1 MSYLNEIQI
10 FVAIVER
17 GSFIAASS
25 HLKIPKTTVSRKIEE
40 LEARLGVRLLQRTT
54 RKMSLT
60 EAGQAYYEHCERILA
75 EIDEAERAVGQLA
88 EAPRGNL
95 RVSASFSIGSR
106 FLGRLLPE
114 FLKRYPDVRVNLL
127 LSNITEDL
135 VEGNFD
141 LAIRAGR
148 LADSSHASRSLGHF
162 RSRLVASQAYIEEKG
177 MPMRPED
184 LAGHRALAL
193 IPRDERTGRFAWT
206 LEEVCVGRKKPQGF
220 EAVINPVMVCNDPD
234 PILQATLG
242 GEGIAFVPD
251 LFIAEPLRAGQ
262 LVRVLPEWQSAAAP
276 VSAVYPSRRG
286 LSPKVRV
293 FVDFLTEHLGENGSP
308 DTRLEGVD
316 DDAGCADTGA
326 EGELLE
332 ADGEAGDHVSAEGAL
347 MRDRVHE
354 AARDGKLVTVAS
366 KTTTTTTVIQAVT
379 PASA

>member
-17 GSFIAASS
+17 GSFISASN

-114 FLKRYPDVRVNLL
+114 FLNRYPDVRVNLL
-127 LSNITEDL
+127 LSNIAEDL

-148 LADSSHASRSLGHF
+148 LADSSLASRSLGHF
-162 RSRLVASQAYIEEKG
+162 RSRLVASSAYVKERGLPQTPDE
-177 MPMRPED
+177 
-184 LAGHRALAL
+184 LAEHRTLAL
-193 IPRDERTGRFAWT
+193 IPRDERTGRYAWG
-206 LEEVCVGRKKPQGF
+206 LEEVCAGRKKPSEI

-251 LFIAEPLRAGQ
+251 LFIAEPLRYGQ
-262 LVRVLPEWQSAAAP
+262 LVRVLPGWQSHAAP

-293 FVDFLTEHLGENGSP
+293 FVDFLADHLEKSGGMDVAIEGTEEA
-308 DTRLEGVD
+308 
-316 DDAGCADTGA
+316 AGCAEPMEIETVTLTA
-326 EGELLE
+326 TKTT
-332 ADGEAGDHVSAEGAL
+332 ATVSA
-347 MRDRVHE
+347 
-354 AARDGKLVTVAS
+354 AAGQAS
-366 KTTTTTTVIQAVT
+366 T

>member
-10 FVAIVER
+10 FVAIIER
-17 GSFIAASS
+17 GSFIAAST

-40 LEARLGVRLLQRTT
+40 LEGRLGVRLLQRTT

-106 FLGRLLPE
+106 FLGRLLPD

-135 VEGNFD
+135 VDGNFD

-148 LADSSHASRSLGHF
+148 LADSSLASRSLGHF
-162 RSRLVASQAYIEEKG
+162 RSRLVASAGYVKERGLPQTPDE
-177 MPMRPED
+177 
-184 LAGHRALAL
+184 LAEHRTLAL
-193 IPRDERTGRFAWT
+193 IPRDERTGRYAWS
-206 LEEVCVGRKKPQGF
+206 LEEVCTGRKKPT
-220 EAVINPVMVCNDPD
+220 EIDSVINPVMVCNDPD

-242 GEGIAFVPD
+242 SEGIAFVPD
-251 LFIAEPLRAGQ
+251 LFTAEPLRNGQ
-262 LVRVLPEWQSAAAP
+262 LVRVLPAWQGLAAP
-276 VSAVYPSRRG
+276 VSVVYPSRRG

-293 FVDFLTEHLGENGSP
+293 FVDFLAEHLNASGGIEMPVDGV
-308 DTRLEGVD
+308 LEA
-316 DDAGCADTGA
+316 AGCAPVEVET
-326 EGELLE
+326 
-332 ADGEAGDHVSAEGAL
+332 VSLTATKNA
-347 MRDRVHE
+347 
-354 AARDGKLVTVAS
+354 
-366 KTTTTTTVIQAVT
+366 TTTTVIEAAGT
-379 PASA
+379 SARV

>member
-17 GSFIAASS
+17 GSFISASS

-114 FLKRYPDVRVNLL
+114 FLRRYPEVRVNLV
-127 LSNITEDL
+127 LSNISEDL

-148 LADSSHASRSLGHF
+148 LADSSHSSRQLGNL
-162 RSRLVASQAYIEEKG
+162 RSRLVASPDYIKEKG
-177 MPMRPED
+177 MPTSLDE
-184 LAGHRALAL
+184 LAEHRTLAL
-193 IPRDERTGRFAWT
+193 IPRDERGGRYAWAM
-206 LEEVCVGRKKPQGF
+206 EEVCVGRKKPQGQD
-220 EAVINPVMVCNDPD
+220 AVVSPVMTCNDPD
-234 PILQATLG
+234 PIVQAALG
-242 GEGIAFVPD
+242 AEGIAFLPD
-251 LFIAEPLRAGQ
+251 LFIVEPLRQGQ
-262 LVRVLPEWQSAAAP
+262 LVQVLPQWQGLSSP

-293 FVDFLTEHLGENGSP
+293 FVDFLSEQL
-308 DTRLEGVD
+308 TR
-316 DDAGCADTGA
+316 AGAFEPVIEGA
-326 EGELLE
+326 EAAANCAEIPEGEIAIIE
-332 ADGEAGDHVSAEGAL
+332 
-347 MRDRVHE
+347 
-354 AARDGKLVTVAS
+354 T
-366 KTTTTTTVIQAVT
+366 KTTTTTAIIAAEA
-379 PASA
+379 PAGF